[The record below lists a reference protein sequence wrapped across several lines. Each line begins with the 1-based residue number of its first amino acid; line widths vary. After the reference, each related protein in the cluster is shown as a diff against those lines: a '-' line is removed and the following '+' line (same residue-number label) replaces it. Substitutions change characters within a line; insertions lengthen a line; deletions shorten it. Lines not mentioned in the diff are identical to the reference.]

1 MAAVPLG
8 FTPVLVSVAS
18 THVEPG
24 LVRVDWYV
32 PDGTGVVTRVY
43 RRTDGGEWSD
53 LGQVSPDGTGH
64 IVFEDRDVAAATRY
78 HYRLG
83 VREGA
88 EETYAGAVTVDVP
101 SGVALA
107 IEEVTPNPSDREMR
121 VSFSLPTNE
130 PATLELIDV
139 TGRLV
144 RERSVT
150 GAGRRTVDLAAGAR
164 LLPGVYHIRLTQGGR
179 SKVKRVSVM
188 R

>member
-1 MAAVPLG
+1 MAAVSLG

-24 LVRVDWYV
+24 LVRVVWYA
-32 PDGTGVVTRVY
+32 PDGAGLTATVY

-53 LGQVSPDGTGH
+53 LGQVSADGTGH

-88 EETYAGAVTVDVP
+88 EETYTGAVTVDVP
-101 SGVALA
+101 AGVALA
-107 IEEVTPNPSDREMR
+107 IEDVRPNPSDREMW
-121 VSFSLPTNE
+121 VSFSLPGNE
-130 PATLELIDV
+130 PATLELVDI

-144 RERSVT
+144 REHTVT
-150 GAGRRTVDLAAGAR
+150 GAGRRTLDLAAGAR
-164 LLPGVYHIRLTQGGR
+164 LSPGVYVIRLTQAGR
-179 SKVKRVSVM
+179 SVVKRVSVV

>member
-1 MAAVPLG
+1 M
-8 FTPVLVSVAS
+8 LVSVAS

-24 LVRVDWYV
+24 LVRLDWYA
-32 PDGTGVVTRVY
+32 PDAADLVATVY

-53 LGQVSPDGTGH
+53 LGRVSPDGTGH

-83 VREGA
+83 IREGA
-88 EETYAGAVTVDVP
+88 EESYAGAVTVDVP
-101 SGVALA
+101 SGVTLA
-107 IEEVTPNPSDREMR
+107 IEEVSPNPSDREMW
-121 VSFSLPTNE
+121 VSFSLPDNE

-164 LLPGVYHIRLTQGGR
+164 LSPGVYIIRLTQSGR
-179 SKVKRVSVM
+179 SKVKRVTVV